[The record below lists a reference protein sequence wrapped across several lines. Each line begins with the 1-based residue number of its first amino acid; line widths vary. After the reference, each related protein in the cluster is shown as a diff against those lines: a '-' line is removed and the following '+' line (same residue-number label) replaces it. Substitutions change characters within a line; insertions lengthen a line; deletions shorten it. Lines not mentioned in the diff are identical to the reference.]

1 MAAAVLTLAL
11 GIGANTAIFS
21 VVNAVLIKPLPY
33 PNAAELVS
41 LKHAAPGLGA
51 GAELPMSP
59 TMYFTY
65 RDESRTLRN
74 IGLFGDGGSTITDVG
89 EPEQARALF
98 VTSGVLPALGVQPM
112 LGRWFAESEE
122 EPGAQGPVP
131 VMITYAYWQRRFGGD
146 PAVIGRT
153 LTTDARPGEII
164 GVMPRGFRF
173 LNMTPEA
180 EVILPIMFNRAGA
193 RLGNFGIGGVAR
205 LEPGATLA
213 QASADVA
220 RMLPIWL
227 ESWPAGPGG
236 ATSENLAKWRI
247 APLLRPLKEVV
258 VGDVG
263 NVLWVLMGTIG
274 GVLLIACANV
284 ANLMLVRADGRRQE
298 LAIRAALGAGRA
310 RIARELLVESLA
322 LGAMGGLL
330 GLAFAFV
337 GLKVLVALGPA
348 SLPRLQEITVDPQ
361 GLAFAIGAALC
372 SSLLFGSVPALK
384 HAASVGAPLAG
395 ADTRGATTGRE
406 RHRARNALVVVQ
418 VALALVLLVSSG
430 LMIRTF
436 AALRSVDP
444 GFTSPSAVQ
453 GARIWVPPSVSSDP
467 DVYLRT
473 QRDILDK
480 ITALPGVTAAAFA
493 YGLPMEQRNVFG
505 SVFVEDRPYAA
516 DETPPT
522 RRFKFVSPG
531 YFGALG
537 TRLVAGRDIAWSDI
551 DVGGGKVAVLS
562 ENLARELY
570 GSAAAALGKR
580 VSDMPP
586 GDNAVWREV
595 VGVVQDVREDALDA
609 PAPPLVYWP
618 VRMNGYAGN
627 SKWGQPA
634 INYAI
639 RSERAG
645 TESLLGEVRQA
656 VWSSNPD
663 LPVFLT
669 FTLGDLYAQSLAR
682 TSFTLVML
690 AIAGAMAL
698 ALGVIGIYGV
708 MAYVVQQRTREIG
721 IRLALGA
728 PPAALRRMVV
738 RHGVLLATVGI
749 AAGLAGAAVCT
760 RLMTSLLFGVSP
772 LDPATYA
779 AGLGVTLAAAALAS
793 YLPARRAAAVDPAVT
808 LKAE

>member
-1 MAAAVLTLAL
+1 
-11 GIGANTAIFS
+11 
-21 VVNAVLIKPLPY
+21 
-33 PNAAELVS
+33 
-41 LKHAAPGLGA
+41 
-51 GAELPMSP
+51 
-59 TMYFTY
+59 
-65 RDESRTLRN
+65 
-74 IGLFGDGGSTITDVG
+74 
-89 EPEQARALF
+89 
-98 VTSGVLPALGVQPM
+98 
-112 LGRWFAESEE
+112 
-122 EPGAQGPVP
+122 
-131 VMITYAYWQRRFGGD
+131 
-146 PAVIGRT
+146 
-153 LTTDARPGEII
+153 
-164 GVMPRGFRF
+164 
-173 LNMTPEA
+173 
-180 EVILPIMFNRAGA
+180 
-193 RLGNFGIGGVAR
+193 
-205 LEPGATLA
+205 
-213 QASADVA
+213 
-220 RMLPIWL
+220 
-227 ESWPAGPGG
+227 
-236 ATSENLAKWRI
+236 
-247 APLLRPLKEVV
+247 
-258 VGDVG
+258 VG

-298 LAIRAALGAGRA
+298 LAIRAALGAGRV

-322 LGAMGGLL
+322 LGALGGLL
-330 GLAFAFV
+330 GLALAFV
-337 GLKVLVALGPA
+337 GLKALVALGPA
-348 SLPRLQEITVDPQ
+348 SLPRLQEITVDPRV
-361 GLAFAIGAALC
+361 LAFAIGAALC
-372 SSLLFGSVPALK
+372 SSFLFGSIPALK
-384 HAASVGAPLAG
+384 HASSAGAPLAG
-395 ADTRGATTGRE
+395 GDTRGATTGRE

-444 GFTSPSAVQ
+444 GFTSPAAVQ
-453 GARIWVPPSVSSDP
+453 GARIWVPPSVSNDP

-505 SVFVEDRPYAA
+505 SVFVQDRPYAA
-516 DETPPT
+516 DETPPN

-551 DVGGGKVAVLS
+551 DVGGGRVAVLS

-609 PAPPLVYWP
+609 PVPPLVYWP
-618 VRMNGYAGN
+618 VRMDGYGGN

-669 FTLGDLYAQSLAR
+669 FTLGDLYSQSLAR

-779 AGLGVTLAAAALAS
+779 VGLGVTLAAAALAS